1 MPRHLGAD
9 GRPDGRSSGRRFVT
23 RDIRLHRWTDLDV
36 KIIEVDGRMS
46 YRDPHTGES
55 AEFDYATWTSPL
67 VSPGF
72 AATQI
77 IPSWIARTPPGT
89 WVQVD
94 LRFTTAAGTTTGW
107 YVLGRWA
114 EDGSTIRRTTV
125 PDQKDTDARVGDDT
139 VFCADGHEASAWQM
153 RVLLLRRAGSGLTPV
168 LHSAGAV
175 ASRVPARAAGTP
187 AGVALGSRPLSES
200 GAESAPD
207 SAGSAPDVAPASASR
222 PALALGRVLPVPQF
236 SQRVHRHQN
245 PEWNGGGGTWCS
257 PTSVSMAAAYWGCPP
272 DPADYAWVT
281 NDDPWVNEAAGRTY
295 DHAFKGCGNWAFN
308 TAYAGRLGLDGFVTR
323 LRSLGEVE
331 QFIAAGIPLVLS
343 VSYRAGQVP
352 GADYDTNGHL
362 LMVAGFTATGD
373 PVVNDPAADDNAAVR
388 KVFGRAELEAAWLNA
403 SGGVVYVIRPPHR
416 PLPAPP
422 AQANW

>member
-1 MPRHLGAD
+1 M
-9 GRPDGRSSGRRFVT
+9 T
-23 RDIRLHRWTDLDV
+23 
-36 KIIEVDGRMS
+36 
-46 YRDPHTGES
+46 YCDPHTGES
-55 AEFDYATWTSPL
+55 ADFDYATWISPL

-89 WVQVD
+89 WVEVD
-94 LRFTTAAGTTTGW
+94 LRFTTAAGATTGW

-125 PDQKDTDARVGDDT
+125 PDQKDADARVGDDT
-139 VFCADGHEASAWQM
+139 LFCADGHEASAWQM
-153 RVLLLRRAGSGLTPV
+153 RVLLLRRTGSELTPV

-175 ASRVPARAAGTP
+175 ASRVPARVAGTP
-187 AGVALGSRPLSES
+187 ALVPVPGSGAWSRPVPGSV
-200 GAESAPD
+200 AESALESGSGPESVPD
-207 SAGSAPDVAPASASR
+207 FLPDLAPGSASR
-222 PALALGRVLPVPQF
+222 PALEMGRVLPVPQY
-236 SQRVHRHQN
+236 SQRVHRNQN

-257 PTSVSMAAAYWGCPP
+257 PTSVSMAAAYWGCSP
-272 DPADYAWVT
+272 DPADYAWVS

-323 LRSLGEVE
+323 LRSLNEVE

-403 SGGVVYVIRPPHR
+403 SGGVVYVIRPPHL